1 MILEKL
7 IRTSVAALGT
17 LAVASV
23 TQANAADVYAGGGGY
38 KDVPVYVAPTWAG
51 FYVGANAGVAW
62 SQLDLNGG
70 QFWDD
75 HWTGGLKGTD
85 GKWTGGAD
93 TPYNFNKGNIESTN
107 GFIGGQFGFNWQQS
121 GCCFVYGIEVDL
133 GGVGLNMNNHRFL
146 QTPGDWRISGVGFDM
161 NNNDF
166 DFVGDITGRI
176 GYTWGNTLLYA
187 KGGFAFLDANNGLNE
202 TIYWRNNTV
211 AHPSPTD
218 NNWDTYGSNNQNW
231 LTGWTVGAGLEWKVS
246 PSWSVKIEYLH
257 FDFSDNFNFGNDW
270 FAQNTYANGSY
281 NRWKNNNDLTSDTVK
296 VGFNYFW
303 SPAPV
308 AAPLK

>member
-62 SQLDLNGG
+62 SQLNLNGG
-70 QFWDD
+70 QFWD
-75 HWTGGLKGTD
+75 HYWGEGT
-85 GKWTGGAD
+85 T
-93 TPYNFNKGNIESTN
+93 TRTQINTYNFNKDNIQSTN

-133 GGVGLNMNNHRFL
+133 GGVGLNNNTHKFM
-146 QTPGDWRISGVGFDM
+146 QTPGDYHISGVGFDGTG
-161 NNNDF
+161 NDF

-187 KGGFAFLDANNGLNE
+187 KGGFAFLDANQGLNE
-202 TIYWRNNTV
+202 TIYWRSIGRSMTGNL
-211 AHPSPTD
+211 
-218 NNWDTYGSNNQNW
+218 WDTYGNGNNQNW

-257 FDFSDNFNFGNDW
+257 FDFTDNFNYGNDW
-270 FAQNTYANGSY
+270 FAQNVYQNGSY